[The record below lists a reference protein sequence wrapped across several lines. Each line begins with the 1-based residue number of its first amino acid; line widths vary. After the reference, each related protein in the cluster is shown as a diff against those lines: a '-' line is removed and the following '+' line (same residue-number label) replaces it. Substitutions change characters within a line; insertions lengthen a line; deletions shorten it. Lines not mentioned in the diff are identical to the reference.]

1 MKYRHQFE
9 VNASLNKVAQFH
21 SQSQSMAD
29 ITPPPLQVQVRQAPI
44 QLAEGDEM
52 DFTLKAG
59 PMSIHWLACIE
70 NVGPNG
76 FTDRQISGPFRYW
89 LHRHSFEAIN
99 PTATVVIDEIEFT
112 LRPHP
117 WWGLVGLGMA
127 LTLPLLFAYRGW
139 RTRQLLNATSKS
151 NKDWENNY
159 VR

>member
-1 MKYRHQFE
+1 MKYCHQFE
-9 VNASLNKVAQFH
+9 VNVSLNKVAKFH
-21 SQSQSMAD
+21 SQAQSMVN
-29 ITPPPLQVQVRQAPI
+29 ITPPPLKVQVHQASTP
-44 QLAEGDEM
+44 LAEGDEM

-59 PMSIHWLACIE
+59 PISIRWLARIE

-76 FTDRQISGPFRYW
+76 FTDRQLNGPFSHWR
-89 LHRHSFEAIN
+89 HRHKFEPVN
-99 PTATVVIDEIEFT
+99 PTTTAVIDEIEFS